1 MKSAP
6 DPIVPDVLVR
16 LDAAAARRWAVLTR
30 AAFAA
35 RRAEIDALNVFPVP
49 DGDTGTNLYLT
60 FDAALDSARVG
71 HEQGPDPESDLDL
84 ARTSE
89 AFARALLL
97 TARGNSG
104 VILSQIFR
112 GFADEISATGVQAID
127 GVGLASALGR
137 ADDLA
142 WASVG
147 KPVEGTILSVSRAAA
162 EAGARL
168 AADPTSTLYAV
179 TSAVLDAARV
189 ALAATPSQ
197 LEALARAGVV
207 DAGGAGY
214 VLLLESLERVVT
226 RDASTEALLG
236 EDPLRRRRGWA
247 QPAGSAGIPRR
258 PGRSRA
264 PEGPEASNGS
274 GVWGASGAS
283 AASEAPG
290 ALGIPAAPAG
300 PGADL
305 DPEGPAYEVM
315 YLLDGAA
322 AHEVVVLRTTLDAL
336 GDSVL
341 VVGDADLWNVHV
353 HVDDVGAAI
362 EAGIAAG
369 RPHRIRVTHFAQ
381 TQTQTQT
388 QAETQTRARTPAH
401 PQGWGGHGRPDP
413 DAVAV
418 VACAAGEG
426 LAGVFRGAGA
436 QVVLS
441 GPRRRASAG
450 QLLDAARATRAGSVL
465 LLPNDADT
473 ILAANAAASVAHEE
487 GITVRV
493 VPARTAVQGIAALA
507 VFDPRAGLSD
517 NALAMGNAAAATR
530 NGAVTVATRDA
541 LTSAGWCR
549 AGDVLGVVD
558 GDVAVVGHDLHTV
571 AGEVVDRLLG
581 SGGELLTVVTGED
594 ATANLGEDVVAAA
607 RTRRRDLEVVLLYGG
622 QPVYPLML
630 GVE

>member
-1 MKSAP
+1 MESAP
-6 DPIVPDVLVR
+6 DPEATDVLTR

-30 AAFAA
+30 AAFAVH
-35 RRAEIDALNVFPVP
+35 RAEIDALNVFPVP

-60 FDAALDSARVG
+60 FDAALDAAFDAARVDQRVG
-71 HEQGPDPESDLDL
+71 GEPAAAGREPEEQLDL
-84 ARTSE
+84 TRSSE

-112 GFADEISATGVQAID
+112 GFADEIRATDAETID
-127 GVGLASALGR
+127 GVGLASAIRR

-147 KPVEGTILSVSRAAA
+147 TPVEGTILSVSRAAA
-162 EAGARL
+162 RAGVGA
-168 AADPTSTLYAV
+168 AADPATTLYAV
-179 TSAVLDAARV
+179 TSAVLSAARE
-189 ALAATPSQ
+189 ALAATPGQ
-197 LEALARAGVV
+197 LEALRRAGVV

-226 RDASTEALLG
+226 RSVPTEALLG
-236 EDPLRRRRGWA
+236 EDPSRRR
-247 QPAGSAGIPRR
+247 PRR
-258 PGRSRA
+258 AHPLPLAEPS
-264 PEGPEASNGS
+264 
-274 GVWGASGAS
+274 
-283 AASEAPG
+283 
-290 ALGIPAAPAG
+290 G
-300 PGADL
+300 PGSDL
-305 DPEGPAYEVM
+305 DPDGPAYEVM
-315 YLLDGAA
+315 YLLDGADADGA
-322 AHEVVVLRTTLDAL
+322 ATLRASLGAL
-336 GDSVL
+336 GDCLL

-362 EAGIAAG
+362 EAGIAVG
-369 RPHRIRVTHFAQ
+369 RPHRIRVTHFAL
-381 TQTQTQT
+381 TGKTPGP
-388 QAETQTRARTPAH
+388 AR
-401 PQGWGGHGRPDP
+401 PQPDL
-413 DAVAV
+413 VAV
-418 VACAAGEG
+418 VACAGGEG

-450 QLLDAARATRAGSVL
+450 QLLDAARATAAGSVL
-465 LLPNDADT
+465 LLPNDTDT
-473 ILAANAAASVAHEE
+473 ILAANAAASVAHEQ

-507 VFDPRAGLSD
+507 VFDPGAGLSD
-517 NALAMGNAAAATR
+517 NALMMGAAAAATR

-541 LTSAGWCR
+541 LTFAGWCR
-549 AGDVLGVVD
+549 AGDVLGVVE
-558 GDVAVVGHDLHTV
+558 GDVAVVGHELRVV
-571 AGEVVDRLLG
+571 AGEVVDRLLS

-594 ATANLGEDVVAAA
+594 ATAGLGEDVATAA
-607 RTRRRDLEVVLLYGG
+607 RSRRRDLEVTLLYGG

>member
-1 MKSAP
+1 MPMEP
-6 DPIVPDVLVR
+6 DPDPGSTDVLVR

-60 FDAALDSARVG
+60 FDAALDAARVG
-71 HEQGPDPESDLDL
+71 HEQRGDADRDLDL

-89 AFARALLL
+89 SFARALLL

-112 GFADEISATGVQAID
+112 GFADEISATGVQTMD
-127 GVGLASALGR
+127 GPGLASALRR
-137 ADDLA
+137 ADALA

-162 EAGARL
+162 EAGERV

-179 TSAVLDAARV
+179 TSAVLDAART
-189 ALAATPSQ
+189 ALAATPGQ

-226 RDASTEALLG
+226 RDVATEKLLG
-236 EDPLRRRRGWA
+236 EDPLRRRPGWA
-247 QPAGSAGIPRR
+247 HPVVSQTPV
-258 PGRSRA
+258 RA
-264 PEGPEASNGS
+264 EGAFVGQ
-274 GVWGASGAS
+274 GAPHGHGA
-283 AASEAPG
+283 ETVTGEPT
-290 ALGIPAAPAG
+290 G
-300 PGADL
+300 PGPDAH
-305 DPEGPAYEVM
+305 GPSYEVM
-315 YLLDGAA
+315 YLLDGADA
-322 AHEVVVLRTTLDAL
+322 DGVAVLRGALEEL
-336 GDSVL
+336 GDSLL

-362 EAGIAAG
+362 EAGITAG
-369 RPHRIRVTHFAQ
+369 RPHRIRVTHFAH
-381 TQTQTQT
+381 
-388 QAETQTRARTPAH
+388 AEGGA
-401 PQGWGGHGRPDP
+401 GHGRPDP

-418 VACAAGEG
+418 VACVAGEG

-450 QLLDAARATRAGSVL
+450 QLLEAARATAAGSVL

-473 ILAANAAASVAHEE
+473 ILAANAAASVAREE
-487 GITVRV
+487 GIIMRV

-517 NALAMGNAAAATR
+517 NAFAMGNAAAATR
-530 NGAVTVATRDA
+530 NGAVTIATREA

-594 ATANLGEDVVAAA
+594 APARLGEDVVAAA
-607 RTRRRDLEVVLLYGG
+607 RSRRRDLEVALLYGG

>member
-1 MKSAP
+1 MPMKPAP
-6 DPIVPDVLVR
+6 TWGAPDVLVR
-16 LDAAAARRWAVLTR
+16 LDSAAARRWAVLTR

-71 HEQGPDPESDLDL
+71 REQGPEPERDLDL

-112 GFADEISATGVQAID
+112 GFADEISATGAQTID
-127 GVGLASALGR
+127 GPGLASALRR

-147 KPVEGTILSVSRAAA
+147 KPVEGTILGVSRAAA

-168 AADPTSTLYAV
+168 AADPASTLYAV

-189 ALAATPSQ
+189 ALAATPNQ

-226 RDASTEALLG
+226 RDVGAEALLG
-236 EDPLRRRRGWA
+236 EDPLRRRRGRAGPVAAPPAPGA
-247 QPAGSAGIPRR
+247 QGTPCGL
-258 PGRSRA
+258 
-264 PEGPEASNGS
+264 
-274 GVWGASGAS
+274 GV
-283 AASEAPG
+283 PG
-290 ALGIPAAPAG
+290 ALGASTARSSSSG
-300 PGADL
+300 TGADL
-305 DPEGPAYEVM
+305 DPQGPAYEVM
-315 YLLDGAA
+315 FLLDGAA
-322 AHEVVVLRTTLDAL
+322 ADGVVALRAALEVL
-336 GDSVL
+336 GDSLL

-381 TQTQTQT
+381 AQG
-388 QAETQTRARTPAH
+388 RA
-401 PQGWGGHGRPDP
+401 GHGRPDP
-413 DAVAV
+413 EVVAV

-450 QLLDAARATRAGSVL
+450 QLLEAARATGAGWVL

-487 GITVRV
+487 GITVQV

-507 VFDPRAGLSD
+507 VFDLRASLSN

-530 NGAVTVATRDA
+530 NGAVTIATRDA

-558 GDVAVVGHDLHTV
+558 GDVAVIGDDLHTV

-594 ATANLGEDVVAAA
+594 APARLGEDVVAAA
-607 RTRRRDLEVVLLYGG
+607 RIRRRDLEVALLYGG